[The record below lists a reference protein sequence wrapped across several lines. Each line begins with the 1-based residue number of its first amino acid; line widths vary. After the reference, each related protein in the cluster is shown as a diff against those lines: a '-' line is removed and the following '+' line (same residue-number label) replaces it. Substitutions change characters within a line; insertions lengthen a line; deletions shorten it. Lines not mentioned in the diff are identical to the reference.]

1 MDTFHVY
8 LGLPFL
14 PQFFLHCGCALSFL
28 MFVFMSVVFLFALL
42 DASSLPD
49 VGTYLLTYA
58 SYLIGEITIYDYCC
72 KTVNF

>member
-1 MDTFHVY
+1 
-8 LGLPFL
+8 
-14 PQFFLHCGCALSFL
+14 